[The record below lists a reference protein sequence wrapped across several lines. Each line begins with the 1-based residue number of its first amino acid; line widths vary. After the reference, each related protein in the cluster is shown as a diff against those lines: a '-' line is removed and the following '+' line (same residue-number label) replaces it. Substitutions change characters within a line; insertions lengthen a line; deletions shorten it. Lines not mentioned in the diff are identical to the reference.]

1 MIEVS
6 TSQTINDFHK
16 LLKLVDRGE
25 SIRITNHGKARAR
38 IIQDFGFMSG
48 AEFSQVFNGWKATP
62 LDRAAADEI
71 EKNISDLNQ
80 EAENALAH

>member
-38 IIQDFGFMSG
+38 IVPDFGFMSG
-48 AEFSQVFNGWKATP
+48 AEFSQVFDGWKATS
-62 LDRAAADEI
+62 LDQAAADEI
-71 EKNISDLNQ
+71 EKNIGALNR
-80 EAENALAH
+80 EEENALAH

>member
-6 TSQTINDFHK
+6 TTRTINEFHQ

-48 AEFSQVFNGWKATP
+48 AEAAMVFSGWRANQ
-62 LDRAAADEI
+62 LDRARRMRL
-71 EKNISDLNQ
+71 KKTSLP
-80 EAENALAH
+80 